1 MSVSIRL
8 EGIGDVDQM
17 LRELEAEIGDK
28 AARSKILI
36 PSVREALLPVLSA
49 AQAEAP
55 MDTGGL
61 KLSLR
66 IDARR
71 PTAKDRRSK
80 YVTRTDT
87 VIAIV
92 TTASG
97 KQLKKMSQAENIAKS
112 KRKLQKLGVNSEKFA
127 GIDSD
132 ARAIAQEFGSA
143 RNPAHPYLRPAL
155 ERNAANVVNNLA
167 EILSRRIQ
175 QFRRR

>member
-1 MSVSIRL
+1 
-8 EGIGDVDQM
+8 
-17 LRELEAEIGDK
+17 
-28 AARSKILI
+28 
-36 PSVREALLPVLSA
+36 
-49 AQAEAP
+49 
-55 MDTGGL
+55 
-61 KLSLR
+61 
-66 IDARR
+66 
-71 PTAKDRRSK
+71 
-80 YVTRTDT
+80 
-87 VIAIV
+87 
-92 TTASG
+92 
-97 KQLKKMSQAENIAKS
+97 MSQAENIAKS